1 MKNLLILL
9 TLMFAIE
16 STAQSTL
23 NQLPTYQGAT
33 RTKKKTTPKRTYT
46 RLGSKS
52 FVPVQRPPVRN
63 VVYQYLD
70 TTFPNSDNKF
80 PITGNA
86 GIGTN
91 SPQNALEIM
100 RLAQDGRYKNFL
112 LQLTNVYTPR
122 GLNEPT
128 IMFSN
133 GDIDFKNSSY
143 WTLGGK
149 VAGNEIDKDPVAFKV
164 GFKAPGSIDEQ
175 EFFAIDAYMGR
186 VRIGNVTSSHDG
198 YKLFVEEGI
207 LTEKVKV
214 AIKNSEDWFDNV
226 FEKNYALMPLHEL
239 SKYIEQNKHLP
250 DVPTTSEVM
259 QQGVDLGKMNGILL
273 KKVEELTLYMIDI
286 KKELDQTKKELE
298 QLKEKK
304 ITRF

>member
-33 RTKKKTTPKRTYT
+33 RTKKKATPKRTYT

-214 AIKNSEDWFDNV
+214 AIKNSEDWFDHV

-259 QQGVDLGKMNGILL
+259 QQGIDLGKMNGILL

-304 ITRF
+304 

>member
-286 KKELDQTKKELE
+286 KKELEQTKKELE

-304 ITRF
+304 

>member
-1 MKNLLILL
+1 MKKLLILAATAL
-9 TLMFAIE
+9 SLEAFAQTNI
-16 STAQSTL
+16 SQVG
-23 NQLPTYQGAT
+23 TYQGT
-33 RTKKKTTPKRTYT
+33 TKKKKYPTKRTYTT
-46 RLGSKS
+46 RLGSKA
-52 FVPVQRPPVRN
+52 FVPVQRPPARN

-133 GDIDFKNSSY
+133 GDLDFKNSSY
-143 WTLGGK
+143 WTVGAK
-149 VAGNEIDKDPVAFKV
+149 VAGNEIDKDPVAFKI
-164 GFKAPGSIDEQ
+164 GFKAPGALDEQ
-175 EFFAIDAYMGR
+175 ELFAIDSYMGR
-186 VRIGNVTSSHDG
+186 VRIGNVTTSHDG
-198 YKLFVEEGI
+198 YKLYVEEGI

-226 FEKNYALMPLHEL
+226 FEKDYALMPLNEL
-239 SKYIEQNKHLP
+239 TKYIEKNKHLP
-250 DVPTTSEVM
+250 EVPTTSDVLK
-259 QQGVDLGKMNGILL
+259 QGIDLGKMNGILL
-273 KKVEELTLYMIDI
+273 KKVEELTLYLIDM
-286 KKELDQTKKELE
+286 KKELE
-298 QLKEKK
+298 QTKK
-304 ITRF
+304 DLEEIKNRK

>member
-1 MKNLLILL
+1 
-9 TLMFAIE
+9 MFAIE

-33 RTKKKTTPKRTYT
+33 RTKKKATPKRTYT

-143 WTLGGK
+143 WTVGGK

-214 AIKNSEDWFDNV
+214 AIKNSEDWFDHV

-259 QQGVDLGKMNGILL
+259 QQGIDLGKMNGILL

-304 ITRF
+304 

>member
-1 MKNLLILL
+1 
-9 TLMFAIE
+9 MFAIE

-23 NQLPTYQGAT
+23 NQLQTYQGAT
-33 RTKKKTTPKRTYT
+33 RTKKKATPKRTYT

-214 AIKNSEDWFDNV
+214 AIKNSEDWFDHV

-259 QQGVDLGKMNGILL
+259 QQGIDLGKMNGILL

-304 ITRF
+304 

>member
-33 RTKKKTTPKRTYT
+33 RTKKKATPKRTYT

-52 FVPVQRPPVRN
+52 FVPVQRPPIRN

-214 AIKNSEDWFDNV
+214 AIKNSEDWFDHV

-259 QQGVDLGKMNGILL
+259 QQGIDLGKMNGILL

-304 ITRF
+304 

>member
-304 ITRF
+304 

>member
-23 NQLPTYQGAT
+23 NQLPTYQGAN

-304 ITRF
+304 

>member
-1 MKNLLILL
+1 
-9 TLMFAIE
+9 MFAIE

-33 RTKKKTTPKRTYT
+33 RTKKKATPKRTYT

-52 FVPVQRPPVRN
+52 FVPVQRPPIRN

-214 AIKNSEDWFDNV
+214 AIKNSEDWFDHV

-259 QQGVDLGKMNGILL
+259 QQGIDLGKMNGILL

-304 ITRF
+304 

>member
-33 RTKKKTTPKRTYT
+33 RTKKKATPKRTYT

-143 WTLGGK
+143 WTVGGK

-214 AIKNSEDWFDNV
+214 AIKNSEDWFDHV

-259 QQGVDLGKMNGILL
+259 QQGIDLGKMNGILL

-304 ITRF
+304 